1 MIAFGP
7 LILAAAIGGLQDVTP
22 EVIAEIRV
30 HGNVIVT
37 NDEVAKIAGI
47 AIGEP
52 FGPSTIADV
61 TTRLRESKKFQ
72 HIEVLKR
79 FASITDPTKIVV
91 VIVVNEGAVRIDLP
105 EDPSGQVAVVKR
117 RGLHNLMIMPILD
130 GEDGYGITF
139 GARLAFVNM
148 AGRKNRLSFPL
159 TWGGLK
165 QAGAEY
171 EQPLAAGPISRV
183 SFGGAIQRQK
193 NPAFQ
198 IDDDRQ
204 RTWGRAER
212 AIGHVRL
219 GGDLGWQHV
228 SFGGQTDN
236 LRTFG
241 GDVTFDTRIDPILPR
256 NAVYALASVEHVTFD
271 ARPTTIR
278 TRLEGRGYLGLIGQ
292 TVLAVRVVR
301 EDADEPLPAYLK
313 SLLGGWSTLRGFRA
327 GAFVGD
333 TVVSGSAELRIPL
346 SSPLQI
352 GKVGV
357 SVFVDTGTAYNK
369 GERYSDQ
376 SLHTGIGVSAWLA
389 AAIFHMNV
397 SVAHGRGADTR
408 VNFGIGVTF

>member
-1 MIAFGP
+1 M
-7 LILAAAIGGLQDVTP
+7 
-22 EVIAEIRV
+22 
-30 HGNVIVT
+30 
-37 NDEVAKIAGI
+37 
-47 AIGEP
+47 
-52 FGPSTIADV
+52 
-61 TTRLRESKKFQ
+61 
-72 HIEVLKR
+72 
-79 FASITDPTKIVV
+79 
-91 VIVVNEGAVRIDLP
+91 VNEGAVRIDLP
-105 EDPSGQVAVVKR
+105 EDVGPGRVVKR
-117 RGLHNLMIMPILD
+117 RGLRNLMIMPILD

-159 TWGGLK
+159 TGRPE
-165 QAGAEY
+165 AGRRRVR
-171 EQPLAAGPISRV
+171 QPLAAGPISRV

-333 TVVSGSAELRIPL
+333 TVVSESAELRIPL

-376 SLHTGIGVSAWLA
+376 SLHTGIGVSAA
-389 AAIFHMNV
+389 
-397 SVAHGRGADTR
+397 GRGHLPHERLRRARPRRRHPSQFWDRRDVLRTGSGVLRFRGSWGSGSLVPGSGVLGPAECEEPNLGTR
-408 VNFGIGVTF
+408 TKHQEPETPEPRNLRMFVLIRSVPPSV